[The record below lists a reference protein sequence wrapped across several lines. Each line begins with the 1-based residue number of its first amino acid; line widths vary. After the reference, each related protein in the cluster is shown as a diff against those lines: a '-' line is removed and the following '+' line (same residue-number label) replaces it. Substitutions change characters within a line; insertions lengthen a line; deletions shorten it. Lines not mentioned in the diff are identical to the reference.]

1 MKMKFL
7 LVAFAAIA
15 MTASC
20 NNQPAESNKSSEKTH
35 DEMRDMKMDSMKMGN
50 MDSSMH
56 SNHQLVDS
64 MHKK

>member
-1 MKMKFL
+1 MKFL

-35 DEMRDMKMDSMKMGN
+35 DEMRDMKMDSMKM
-50 MDSSMH
+50 DSTMH
-56 SNHQLVDS
+56 SNHQMMDS
-64 MHKK
+64 SKK